1 MRVAYRDNVKI
12 YPKKYSKIK
21 DIQHFFDWMWVS
33 SRLSKTERER
43 LDAELD
49 RINLDL
55 FYKALAIVIKG
66 FDKPVK
72 ELIGASTM
80 DSIVKINRRTEPSY
94 TVVRFANKVECR
106 IDDSWYRLAKKT
118 KGIKTEMLNRGY

>member
-12 YPKKYSKIK
+12 YPKRYSKIK
-21 DIQHFFDWMWVS
+21 DIQHFFDWVWVS
-33 SRLSKTERER
+33 SKLSKTERER

-55 FYKALAIVIKG
+55 FH
-66 FDKPVK
+66 K
-72 ELIGASTM
+72 ELKIACKEFPKPIKELVGKSEF

-94 TVVRFANKVECR
+94 AVVRFANKVECR

-118 KGIKTEMLNRGY
+118 KGIKTEMLNRSY